1 MKQFFFKRKRELIPQ
16 TNRVTKG
23 TKKRFEQ
30 LKRYSANWMNDHTK
44 SFTRQTWIVLL
55 LLFIT
60 SAGSISIYIM
70 INSFREHETNLIV
83 ITPIRKPNHILETGE
98 ANIGTRRL
106 PAKEYNL
113 MIDIRYYMDSLIKRQ
128 SGKIVYDSIITLH
141 PGLMDSLRFI
151 ENYFQQLNEKK
162 WKSE

>member
-1 MKQFFFKRKRELIPQ
+1 MKQLFLKRKRESIPQ
-16 TNRVTKG
+16 SDRLTKG

-30 LKRYSANWMNDHTK
+30 LKRLSANWMNDHTK
-44 SFTRQTWIVLL
+44 SFTRQTWIILL
-55 LLFIT
+55 FLFIT

-83 ITPIRKPNHILETGE
+83 IAPIRKPSYTLETGE

-106 PAKEYNL
+106 PAKEYNPV
-113 MIDIRYYMDSLIKRQ
+113 IEIRYYMDSLIKSQ
-128 SGKIVYDSIITLH
+128 SGRIVYDSIITLH
-141 PGLMDSLRFI
+141 PGLMDSLRII
-151 ENYFQQLNEKK
+151 ENYFQQLNEKR